1 MKPQPELTIH
11 EELVSDLIP
20 YENNAKIHDFGQVE
34 TIVNS
39 IEDYGFNDPVA
50 IWHNN
55 EGQMEIVEGHGRV
68 LAAQKLGME
77 KLPVIYLDHLTDKQ
91 RREYVHVH
99 NQTTLNSG
107 FNVEMLNT
115 EIKQLDFDAE
125 RFGFDPI
132 ALYEYGE
139 EEPNER
145 WGGVTESEGIP
156 SDEEIAAY
164 SEEAENECLKSY
176 NVVISCMDEEEKAFI
191 AEMLGVEPA
200 DLHRFYKASELMA
213 AE

>member
-20 YENNAKIHDFGQVE
+20 YANNAKIHDFGQVE

-50 IWHNN
+50 IWHND

-77 KLPVIYLDHLTDKQ
+77 KLPVIYLDHLSDKQ

-107 FNVEMLNT
+107 FDFSILDEELS
-115 EIKQLDFDAE
+115 EFSDFDPE
-125 RFGFDPI
+125 RFGFETYNFDSNS
-132 ALYEYGE
+132 LFNE
-139 EEPNER
+139 EEAIG
-145 WGGVTESEGIP
+145 GGVS
-156 SDEEIAAY
+156 
-164 SEEAENECLKSY
+164 
-176 NVVISCMDEEEKAFI
+176 
-191 AEMLGVEPA
+191 
-200 DLHRFYKASELMA
+200 H
-213 AE
+213 